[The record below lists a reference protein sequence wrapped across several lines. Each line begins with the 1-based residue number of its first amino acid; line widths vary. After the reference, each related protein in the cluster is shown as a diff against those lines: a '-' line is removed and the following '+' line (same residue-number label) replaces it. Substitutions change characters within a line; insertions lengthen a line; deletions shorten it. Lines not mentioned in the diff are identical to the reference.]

1 MYFYCILKNL
11 MYICP
16 MYSSELIKGTLKT
29 IVLNLLRDKGR
40 MYGYE
45 ITAKVKELT
54 DGKIQITEGA
64 LYPTLHSL
72 EKNGELETEKEFIG
86 KRVRKYYSL
95 TSQGQETASQKVN
108 ELADF
113 MNTMKFLLDLEPKL
127 GNA

>member
-1 MYFYCILKNL
+1 

-29 IVLNLLRDKGR
+29 IVLNLLKEQGR

-45 ITAKVKELT
+45 ITQRVKDLT
-54 DGKIQITEGA
+54 NGKIQITEGA

-72 EKNGELETEKEFIG
+72 EKSGELETEKEYLG
-86 KRVRKYYSL
+86 KRVRKYYTL
-95 TSQGQETASQKVN
+95 TEQGQTTASQKVN
-108 ELADF
+108 ELTEF
-113 MNTMKFLLDLEPKL
+113 MQTMKFLLDLDPQL